1 MFVVFFEDFAAL
13 IGLATAFLGVYLGH
27 RLGSPYYD
35 GAASIVIGLVLCAVA
50 STLVYESR
58 GLLIGESADPA
69 VTRTVRSIAAS
80 DPAVAAVRTPLTMH
94 LAPDEILLNLEVEF
108 RTQISAEE
116 HMRAV
121 VRMEEAIRSAHP
133 AVKRIFIEARPRHE
147 ARPAS

>member
-1 MFVVFFEDFAAL
+1 M
-13 IGLATAFLGVYLGH
+13 YLGH

-35 GAASIVIGLVLCAVA
+35 GAASIFIGLVLCTVA
-50 STLVYESR
+50 ATLVYESR

-108 RTQISAEE
+108 RSQVSADE
-116 HMRAV
+116 HLRAV
-121 VRMEEAIRSAHP
+121 LRIEAAIRSAHP
-133 AVKRIFIEARPRHE
+133 AVKRIFIEARPRYE
-147 ARPAS
+147 ARERG